1 MRIDQFRRLR
11 CCASP
16 SVLLLILCGTL
27 SSFAASA
34 EEKAEEGNGLIVSVS
49 GEVVVHRTESRTEA
63 VEGFA
68 LREGDTVVV
77 RMGGACSGFT
87 PAGERF
93 DLSGPA
99 ELALA
104 PAAGDGALSAVSS
117 WIRRQIT
124 QWVGESHRQPLTTRS
139 VRDWEYVLDA
149 PQPLLPAPG
158 GALRPGDARLRWGSL
173 PGVESYSVTVAPE
186 KGDEIRRTA
195 RGHDLL
201 LHDLEP
207 GAEYVWKVGPS
218 IEGLRTESRW
228 RAFRVL
234 APEEEADLDKALDG
248 LDPVDAGVLLLSV
261 GLHGE
266 AIFRF
271 DAAVAS
277 EESARSAHLWRARA
291 FADVGLY
298 EEAYED
304 LLLAQQD
311 RGK

>member
-1 MRIDQFRRLR
+1 MRIGRPRRLR
-11 CCASP
+11 RFGFP
-16 SVLLLILCGTL
+16 SVLFLICFSIL
-27 SSFAASA
+27 SFPVSA
-34 EEKAEEGNGLIVSVS
+34 EDAGEAGNGLIVSLS
-49 GEVVVHRTESRTEA
+49 GEVMVHRSDGETAA

-68 LREGDTVVV
+68 LHEGDTVVV
-77 RMGGACSGFT
+77 KMGGACRGFT
-87 PAGERF
+87 PLGECF

-104 PAAGDGALSAVSS
+104 PAAGETALSAVSS

-124 QWVGESHRQPLTTRS
+124 QWVGEAHRQPLTTRS

-149 PQPLLPAPG
+149 PKPLLPAPG
-158 GALRPGDARLRWGSL
+158 GSVRPGDARLRWGSL
-173 PGVESYSVTVAPE
+173 PGVESYAVTVAPE
-186 KGDEIRRTA
+186 KGDEIHRTA

-201 LHDLEP
+201 LQDLTP

-218 IEGLRTESRW
+218 AEGLRTESRW

-234 APEEEADLDKALDG
+234 TPEEEADLNRALER

-261 GLHGE
+261 GLYGE
-266 AIFRF
+266 AILRF
-271 DAAVAS
+271 DAAVSS
-277 EESARSAHLWRARA
+277 EESGRSARLWRARA

-298 EEAYED
+298 KEAYED
-304 LLLAQQD
+304 LLLAQEE